1 MSLKEIENPV
11 IWITDDDDPVRD
23 SLQILIEAE
32 GYRVRG
38 FASGSD
44 VIHAATTSLP
54 HCLILDLNL
63 PDMDGFE
70 VMAVL
75 GAMKVDRPT
84 ILITG
89 HGTPRH
95 ERKAEQ
101 AGAFCLLHK
110 PVDAGTLFD
119 AVRQAV
125 AAS

>member
-1 MSLKEIENPV
+1 MSLKIMESPV
-11 IWITDDDDPVRD
+11 IWITDDDDAVRD
-23 SLQILIEAE
+23 SVQILMEAD
-32 GYRVRG
+32 GYRIRG
-38 FASGSD
+38 FALGSE
-44 VIHAATTSLP
+44 VIHAAHTSLP

-70 VMAVL
+70 VMAAL

-95 ERKAEQ
+95 DRKAEQ

-119 AVRQAV
+119 AVREAV